1 MILMGAI
8 FSVVLDLL
16 QFAPLI
22 GIAVALFSY
31 GYFGGFYLDII
42 STTMSDRDEVP
53 DWPSFSSFIDDIL
66 SPFIRL
72 VGLVL
77 ISFLP
82 VFALLFADQK
92 DPWFIPAMI
101 GAVVYGCFYF
111 PMAVVAA
118 QAFGGL
124 GAALPHIV
132 FPAVFSRPSRLL
144 ACGRRA
150 GCWCSHLR
158 SRSGVHGGHTL
169 CRLVPYCRRRTIQ
182 PHISGAAYWPHL
194 PHQVP
199 QARMG
204 MNSENVA
211 QWLTH

>member
-31 GYFGGFYLDII
+31 GYFGAFYLDII
-42 STTMSDRDEVP
+42 STTMTDRDEVP

-82 VFALLFADQK
+82 VFALLFAVLAG
-92 DPWFIPAMI
+92 PLGPVAANVVALGACALANTAANRRLTFALRGRHGRGRSYAAGTALAVLPLVATLGVLGLL
-101 GAVVYGCFYF
+101 GAVGITSLS
-111 PMAVVAA
+111 AQLVALTA
-118 QAFGGL
+118 TNALATL
-124 GAALPHIV
+124 GRFLALRHWVFRADAPTSVDERAA
-132 FPAVFSRPSRLL
+132 A
-144 ACGRRA
+144 
-150 GCWCSHLR
+150 
-158 SRSGVHGGHTL
+158 
-169 CRLVPYCRRRTIQ
+169 
-182 PHISGAAYWPHL
+182 
-194 PHQVP
+194 
-199 QARMG
+199 
-204 MNSENVA
+204 
-211 QWLTH
+211 